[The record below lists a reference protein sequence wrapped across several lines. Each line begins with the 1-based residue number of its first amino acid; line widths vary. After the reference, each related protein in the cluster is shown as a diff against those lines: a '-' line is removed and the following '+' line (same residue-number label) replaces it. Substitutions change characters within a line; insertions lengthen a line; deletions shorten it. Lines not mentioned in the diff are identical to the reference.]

1 MQEPQEDSNESLWSS
16 NGFPQVA
23 SRATFTYFKTE
34 DGKHMTSL
42 NATGPYVPRVGI
54 LDIASKPLVLG
65 VMLNVLN

>member
-34 DGKHMTSL
+34 DGTYNKSQCYGSL
-42 NATGPYVPRVGI
+42 RTACGYSGHCKQ
-54 LDIASKPLVLG
+54 ASSSG
-65 VMLNVLN
+65 GDAERT